1 MELYEISVNRNTL
14 TPKFEKSEK
23 MELITLAYERL
34 KYQQIYICIFLWIA
48 SSEFP
53 EISVSRYL
61 RLTVSLF
68 QTKTQRN
75 FDK

>member
-23 MELITLAYERL
+23 MELTTLAYERL
-34 KYQQIYICIFLWIA
+34 KYQQIYICIFLSIA

-53 EISVSRYL
+53 EISVSRCL